1 MKTLPSLKQLEY
13 LAALADEKHF
23 GKAAEACNVTPSTL
37 SAGIKELEMTL
48 GVVLAER
55 TKRTVLMTPVGME
68 LASRGRQLLC
78 HAQDLMDLAASSRT
92 PLVGELRLGV
102 IPTIGPFLFPH
113 VLPALQ
119 DKFPALRLFLR
130 EETTDELLAKLRC
143 GELDAAVIALPYEI
157 EGLCCRSMFED
168 PFQLAC
174 PEGHALSN
182 EKLVDQKDLE
192 IQTLLLLEE
201 GHCLRGHALDA
212 CRIAKKKRRSEFE
225 ATSLYTIVQM
235 VSAGLGITPLPQIA
249 IDDNITRGTKI
260 RLVPL
265 IGAPSRQIGLVW
277 RNSSSRSEE
286 FALLGDALTPDEC

>member
-23 GKAAEACNVTPSTL
+23 GKAAEACNITPSTM

-78 HAQDLMDLAASSRT
+78 DAQDLVDLAASSRE
-92 PLVGELRLGV
+92 PLVGELKLGV
-102 IPTIGPFLFPH
+102 IPTIGPFLFPL

-130 EETTDELLAKLRC
+130 EETTDELLSKLRS

-157 EGLCCRSMFED
+157 EGLSCKPLFED

-174 PEGHALSN
+174 PAGHALLS
-182 EKLVDQKDLE
+182 EELVHQKDLE
-192 IQTLLLLEE
+192 VQTLLLLEE
-201 GHCLRGHALDA
+201 GHCLRGHA
-212 CRIAKKKRRSEFE
+212 
-225 ATSLYTIVQM
+225 
-235 VSAGLGITPLPQIA
+235 SAA
-249 IDDNITRGTKI
+249 NRD
-260 RLVPL
+260 
-265 IGAPSRQIGLVW
+265 
-277 RNSSSRSEE
+277 
-286 FALLGDALTPDEC
+286 